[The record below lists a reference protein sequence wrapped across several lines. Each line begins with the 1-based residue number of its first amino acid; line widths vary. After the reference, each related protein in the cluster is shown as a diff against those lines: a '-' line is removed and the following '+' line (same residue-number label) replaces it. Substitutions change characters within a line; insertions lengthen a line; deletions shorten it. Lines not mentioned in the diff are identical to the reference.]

1 MQSGESDIVDTV
13 DTVAPNVADATLIL
27 PTCST
32 CHLSNSLEAPQSRWS
47 SAASALPLAA
57 QSPAT
62 SLLHPDH
69 VLTTHAA

>member
-1 MQSGESDIVDTV
+1 MQSGEADIVDTI
-13 DTVAPNVADATLIL
+13 TPNVADATLIL

-32 CHLSNSLEAPQSRWS
+32 CCLSISLEAPQSRWS

-57 QSPAT
+57 QPPAT

-69 VLTTHAA
+69 GLTTHAT